1 MPARLECRVASVGSS
16 NRITWDRAG
25 VELDD
30 QALGRRLVYNET
42 EAEQMSS
49 LLIEE
54 ASEEDFGTYG
64 CKASNE
70 VGVTYLSISLE
81 QKGLKLDTILT

>member
-1 MPARLECRVASVGSS
+1 MASVGSS
-16 NRITWDRAG
+16 NRITWDLAG
-25 VELDD
+25 VALDD
-30 QALGRRLVYNET
+30 QALRRRVVYNET

-70 VGVTYLSISLE
+70 VGVTYVSIALE
-81 QKGLKLDTILT
+81 QKG

>member
-1 MPARLECRVASVGSS
+1 MASVGMS

-25 VELDD
+25 VALDD
-30 QALGRRLVYNET
+30 QALRRRVVYNET

-54 ASEEDFGTYG
+54 VSEEDFGTYG

-70 VGVTYLSISLE
+70 VGLTFVSIALE
-81 QKGLKLDTILT
+81 QKG

>member
-1 MPARLECRVASVGSS
+1 MASVGSS

-30 QALGRRLVYNET
+30 QAFGRRVVYNET

-64 CKASNE
+64 CKACNE
-70 VGVTYLSISLE
+70 VGVTYVNIALE
-81 QKGLKLDTILT
+81 QKG

>member
-1 MPARLECRVASVGSS
+1 M
-16 NRITWDRAG
+16 
-25 VELDD
+25 
-30 QALGRRLVYNET
+30 VYNET

-70 VGVTYLSISLE
+70 VGVTYLSIALE
-81 QKGLKLDTILT
+81 QKGLKLVTILT